1 MKKFKWDSIP
11 EERLSETLT
20 RRFYSGARIT
30 LARFFLKKGCFVP
43 SHSHENEQMS
53 MVLTGALRFDVEG
66 RDVVVRAGETLHI
79 PPGVP
84 HSAEALEDTDALDAF
99 APARADWAEGR
110 DAYLRAPAKGR
121 KAARRSSPRR
131 AAPSRSPRSA
141 P

>member
-1 MKKFKWDSIP
+1 MKIWNWDAMP
-11 EERLSETLT
+11 EERLSETLS
-20 RRFYSGARIT
+20 RRFFSGSQLT
-30 LARFFLKKGCFVP
+30 LARFILKKGCFVP

-53 MVLTGALRFDVEG
+53 TVLTGALRFRVDG
-66 RDVVVRAGETLHI
+66 RDIVVRAGETLHI
-79 PPGVP
+79 PPRVA

-110 DAYLRAPAKGR
+110 DAYLRAPKAR
-121 KAARRSSPRR
+121 KAARKSSPRR